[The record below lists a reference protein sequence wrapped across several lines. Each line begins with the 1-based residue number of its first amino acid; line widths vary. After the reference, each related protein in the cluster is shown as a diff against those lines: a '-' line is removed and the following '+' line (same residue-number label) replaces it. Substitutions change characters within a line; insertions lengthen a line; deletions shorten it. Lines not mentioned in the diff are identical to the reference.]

1 MRQGPDNQTAMRFTP
16 SCFSSPVSQR
26 FRARLTAAAV
36 RCLSWAA
43 AAASVGLA
51 SAAQAQTAFHG
62 QEVFDLSRRSIDLA
76 ESQLRLHQ
84 ANERFGTMYSHVAIT
99 SRWAPGEFVM
109 SDGTRLGGN
118 LARNQVLLGGGWG
131 DTETGLFFLG
141 MQIDQIAGAGRYGQA
156 EDTEQNREL
165 FRPGGMSQFMS
176 YLGASF
182 YGVQASA
189 GMLRNEMSM
198 GDLEVN
204 PYGTF
209 GEAGSIRPGAPAEL
223 QTADY
228 NPPDS
233 LLFSLYDGHTGAFLS
248 LAYGSLEERTAT
260 EWMGQTSYRF
270 EHKGSGIQNVRF
282 NLQPLQYYLP
292 EWLGLPFA
300 SIARYDRP
308 LAEMA
313 SQMDTDAAKRTTDFQ
328 IGADDVLEAGLR
340 WRVLLNKADN
350 FRMRVAEVGYVEEFR
365 VKRFGLLFGARAMTV
380 NRGTG
385 YEPSAEAFL
394 KGSFMR
400 GSADVESRA
409 IPSWFGAAL
418 SYSYNAPESQTFIA
432 LPKAHVFGI
441 QVVYGPTELA
451 RPLVPLVRAVESR
464 KARSRSSEDD

>member
-1 MRQGPDNQTAMRFTP
+1 M
-16 SCFSSPVSQR
+16 S
-26 FRARLTAAAV
+26 
-36 RCLSWAA
+36 
-43 AAASVGLA
+43 LA
-51 SAAQAQTAFHG
+51 SSSQAQTAFHG
-62 QEVFDLSRRSIDLA
+62 QEIFDLSRRSIDLA

-109 SDGTRLGGN
+109 SDGARLGGN

-131 DTETGLFFLG
+131 DTQTGLFFLG
-141 MQIDQIAGAGRYGQA
+141 LQLDQIAGVGSPGQG
-156 EDTEQNREL
+156 EDTNENRKL
-165 FRPGGMSQFMS
+165 FRPGGVSQFMS

-189 GMLRNEMSM
+189 GMLRNEMSIS
-198 GDLEVN
+198 DLEVN
-204 PYGTF
+204 EYGTF
-209 GEAGSIRPGAPAEL
+209 GRAGSVRPGAPADL

-233 LLFSLYDGHTGAFLS
+233 LLFTLYDGHTGAFLS

-270 EHKGSGIQNVRF
+270 EHKSMGIQNIRF

-328 IGADDVLEAGLR
+328 LGADDVLEAGLR
-340 WRVLLNKADN
+340 WRVLLNKADD
-350 FRMRVAEVGYVEEFR
+350 FRVRVAELGYVEEFR
-365 VKRFGLLFGARAMTV
+365 VKRFGVLFGARAMTV

-400 GSADVESRA
+400 ASAEVDRRA
-409 IPSWFGAAL
+409 VPSWFGAAL

-432 LPKAHVFGI
+432 LPKAHVIGI

-451 RPLVPLVRAVESR
+451 RPLVPLVRAVESH